1 MSFLNFSSLNILI
14 LNSCLKKQK
23 DDKLAFLDVLNSKTD
38 QNFCTSVY
46 HKMTSISLYI
56 NFVSFTPCPY

>member
-1 MSFLNFSSLNILI
+1 MSFLNFSILNILI
-14 LNSCLKKQK
+14 LNSHLKKQK

-38 QNFCTSVY
+38 QIFCTSVY

-56 NFVSFTPCPY
+56 NFVSFTPCSY